1 MRSGTKAE
9 VATRIRELQEAQGI
23 DPFAKGKQ
31 RTPLREQVV
40 QLNRHKKNKAMLV
53 AYVTDELGL
62 MLNGNETME
71 QIEHRAIKE
80 IYKTAQPAA
89 QDPVGFG
96 RHASLSY
103 AELRRE
109 QPGYV
114 TWVKKTAAETNEV
127 DPRLRRLANWL
138 VEQETE
144 AKTTEVLKLTGSHLR
159 EPTPEP
165 DIVTQASSS
174 SRTTKTKDGYPEEQ
188 GQAQLQTQL
197 LQQLVATVKDLQ
209 DEMQEMKTKEP
220 EKYRKQARETGT
232 RKAMSASERL
242 SCLLR
247 RPGNHSGSE
256 EEPDSQ
262 GCRASQGLSRSGEL
276 REGRPLSLT
285 KAQQLEREAW
295 DLAPNLFQGL
305 AAQDRVILM
314 EIACGPD
321 SALTAAVQS
330 YMGSSGAAV
339 RAALWN
345 SCDLGSSAG
354 VKLILD
360 RIQVERPLQVWIS
373 PPSSPYSPYQNTKQ
387 RNEAQKEQLQQK
399 RKAMMKVYVGSACVF
414 HECMKLGI
422 HCTWEMP
429 EHCNA
434 WRLPLLQR
442 LRTKYA
448 LHEAVTKGCAV
459 NLRHEKTG
467 KADAWWMEAV
477 D

>member
-1 MRSGTKAE
+1 MALNKKTKPELVKMLYETFGEHAYAKWTKAE

-62 MLNGNETME
+62 MLNGNEK

-80 IYKTAQPAA
+80 ICKTAQPAA

-96 RHASLSY
+96 CHASLSY

-165 DIVTQASSS
+165 DTATQASSS
-174 SRTTKTKDGYPEEQ
+174 SMTTKTKDGYPEEK
-188 GQAQLQTQL
+188 GQAQL

-220 EKYRKQARETGT
+220 EKYRKQARETG
-232 RKAMSASERL
+232 
-242 SCLLR
+242 
-247 RPGNHSGSE
+247 PGK
-256 EEPDSQ
+256 P
-262 GCRASQGLSRSGEL
+262 
-276 REGRPLSLT
+276 
-285 KAQQLEREAW
+285 
-295 DLAPNLFQGL
+295 
-305 AAQDRVILM
+305 
-314 EIACGPD
+314 
-321 SALTAAVQS
+321 
-330 YMGSSGAAV
+330 
-339 RAALWN
+339 
-345 SCDLGSSAG
+345 
-354 VKLILD
+354 
-360 RIQVERPLQVWIS
+360 
-373 PPSSPYSPYQNTKQ
+373 
-387 RNEAQKEQLQQK
+387 
-399 RKAMMKVYVGSACVF
+399 
-414 HECMKLGI
+414 
-422 HCTWEMP
+422 
-429 EHCNA
+429 
-434 WRLPLLQR
+434 
-442 LRTKYA
+442 
-448 LHEAVTKGCAV
+448 
-459 NLRHEKTG
+459 
-467 KADAWWMEAV
+467 
-477 D
+477 

>member
-1 MRSGTKAE
+1 MALNKKTKPELVKMLYETFGEHAYAKWTKAE

-23 DPFAKGKQ
+23 DPFAKGRQ
-31 RTPLREQVV
+31 RTPLREQVA

-89 QDPVGFG
+89 QVPVGFG

-165 DIVTQASSS
+165 DIATQASSS

-220 EKYRKQARETGT
+220 EKYRKQARETG
-232 RKAMSASERL
+232 
-242 SCLLR
+242 
-247 RPGNHSGSE
+247 
-256 EEPDSQ
+256 Q
-262 GCRASQGLSRSGEL
+262 GK
-276 REGRPLSLT
+276 P
-285 KAQQLEREAW
+285 
-295 DLAPNLFQGL
+295 
-305 AAQDRVILM
+305 
-314 EIACGPD
+314 
-321 SALTAAVQS
+321 
-330 YMGSSGAAV
+330 
-339 RAALWN
+339 
-345 SCDLGSSAG
+345 
-354 VKLILD
+354 
-360 RIQVERPLQVWIS
+360 
-373 PPSSPYSPYQNTKQ
+373 
-387 RNEAQKEQLQQK
+387 
-399 RKAMMKVYVGSACVF
+399 
-414 HECMKLGI
+414 
-422 HCTWEMP
+422 
-429 EHCNA
+429 
-434 WRLPLLQR
+434 
-442 LRTKYA
+442 
-448 LHEAVTKGCAV
+448 
-459 NLRHEKTG
+459 
-467 KADAWWMEAV
+467 
-477 D
+477 